1 VSPILDGA
9 VTSLAFCWRLE
20 RRDGAALG
28 FTSHDRD
35 LEIGGFV
42 YRAAP
47 GMAPSAIELSDGFA
61 AETLSVGGA
70 LSDGAI
76 TGRDLL
82 DGRWDG
88 AAVRLFLA
96 DWERPEA
103 GPVPLVRGVLGD
115 VRLSGAG
122 FETEM
127 LGPAAMLE
135 RPAVEE
141 TSPECRAA
149 LGDRRCRVDMAGRV
163 RIVRVAAAVEEDAS
177 VEVDGAEAGNG
188 LYAYGR
194 LRWIG
199 GANSGL
205 ESAIRA
211 SEGSWLQL
219 REPPPH
225 RPVPG
230 DLVEIRQGCD
240 KSFETCRARFGNA
253 ENFRGEP
260 HLPGMDLLTRYPG
273 AS

>member
-1 VSPILDGA
+1 MSVLDGEL
-9 VTSLAFCWRLE
+9 TSLAFCWRLD

-35 LEIGGFV
+35 LVIDGFR

-61 AETLSVGGA
+61 ADMLSVGGA
-70 LSDGAI
+70 LSSGAI
-76 TGRDLL
+76 RGGDLL
-82 DGRWDG
+82 AGRWDG

-96 DWERPEA
+96 DWEEPEA
-103 GPVPLVRGVLGD
+103 EPVALARGVRGE
-115 VRLSGAG
+115 VRLRGSG
-122 FETEM
+122 FETEL
-127 LGPAAMLE
+127 LGPTAMLE

-163 RIVRVAAAVEEDAS
+163 RTVRVAAV
-177 VEVDGAEAGNG
+177 VDDVVVDVSGAAAGDN
-188 LYAYGR
+188 LYGYGR
-194 LRWIG
+194 LRWIS

-205 ESAIRA
+205 HSAILR
-211 SEGSWLQL
+211 SGGERLTL
-219 REPPPH
+219 REPPPFAAA
-225 RPVPG
+225 VG
-230 DLVEIRQGCD
+230 DLVEIAEGCD
-240 KSFETCRARFGNA
+240 KRFATCGGRFGNA
-253 ENFRGEP
+253 LNFRGEP